1 MKSFRECIDQCH
13 VLDGY
18 SMTELLLSREDG
30 AFFENLHITII
41 ILGTSSSMRVF
52 KSEGYSLQSQNPRH
66 RAAPAMSYK
75 GTYILSHWIGN
86 HKI

>member
-1 MKSFRECIDQCH
+1 
-13 VLDGY
+13 
-18 SMTELLLSREDG
+18 MTELLLSREDG